1 MSIQG
6 NIDRFLDRSFENFDY
21 LPQRL
26 LLEDMDDGVL
36 SFIKSLQ
43 ISVMDELAN
52 TRAVP
57 VIFLT
62 QERWAEFRN
71 NFKYLRDEGGQEIT
85 MPFMTLR
92 RKSVKPGENPLK
104 RSTIPKKKMF
114 TYLQVPIFDGTMKGF
129 DIYRIP
135 QPPRV
140 DIEYEL
146 RFFSHYMEDTNVY
159 YEEIIANTFSD
170 KEAYIGIRS
179 YPLFLEMSDPSEE
192 NTVDDI
198 EADRRFSVVV
208 PMTLHGKI
216 VDPNKWEKVK
226 AINKITIDIREEN
239 QRNSLTTR
247 SSNPVVPTINWYVDD
262 GYVEDYLQG

>member
-1 MSIQG
+1 MSITR
-6 NIDRFLDRSFENFDY
+6 NIDNFLNQSYKNFDY

-26 LLEDMDDGVL
+26 LLEDMDDGLL
-36 SFIKSLQ
+36 SFIKSLE
-43 ISVMDELAN
+43 ISVIDERST

-71 NFKYLRDEGGQEIT
+71 NFKYLRDEAGQEIT

-104 RSTIPKKKMF
+104 RSTIPKKKKF
-114 TYLQVPIFDGTMKGF
+114 TYLRVANFDGLVKGY
-129 DIYRIP
+129 DIYKVP

-170 KEAYIGIRS
+170 KEAYIGING
-179 YPLFLEMSDPSEE
+179 YPLFTEMSDPSEE

-216 VDPNKWEKVK
+216 VDPRLWEKVQ
-226 AINKITIDIREEN
+226 AVNKIRIDISEGGAKSNVKNPNPMIGTEN
-239 QRNSLTTR
+239 NY
-247 SSNPVVPTINWYVDD
+247 VVNGYVDD
-262 GYVEDYLQG
+262 YFL

>member
-1 MSIQG
+1 MSITR
-6 NIDRFLDRSFENFDY
+6 NINNFLNQSFRNFDY

-26 LLEDMDDGVL
+26 LLEDMDDGML
-36 SFIKSLQ
+36 SFLRSLE
-43 ISVMDELAN
+43 ISVIDERSN
-52 TRAVP
+52 NRAVP

-71 NFKYLRDEGGQEIT
+71 NFKYLRDEAGQEIT

-104 RSTIPKKKMF
+104 RSTIPKKKKF
-114 TYLQVPIFDGTMKGF
+114 TYLRVPNFDGVVKGY
-129 DIYRIP
+129 DIYKVP

-170 KEAYIGIRS
+170 KEAYINING
-179 YPLFLEMSDPSEE
+179 YPLFSEMSDPSEE

-216 VDPNKWEKVK
+216 VDPRLWEKVQ
-226 AINKITIDIREEN
+226 AINKIRIDISESGGN
-239 QRNSLTTR
+239 ANLNYP
-247 SSNPVVPTINWYVDD
+247 NPMIGTINEYVIN
-262 GYVEDYLQG
+262 GYVEDYFL

>member
-1 MSIQG
+1 MSITR
-6 NIDRFLDRSFENFDY
+6 NIDNFLNQSFRNFDY

-26 LLEDMDDGVL
+26 LLEDMDDGL
-36 SFIKSLQ
+36 ISFIRSLE
-43 ISVMDELAN
+43 ISVIDERAN

-71 NFKYLRDEGGQEIT
+71 NFKYLRDEAGQEIT

-104 RSTIPKKKMF
+104 RSTIPKKKKF
-114 TYLQVPIFDGTMKGF
+114 TFLKVANFDGLIKGY
-129 DIYRIP
+129 DIYKVP

-170 KEAYIGIRS
+170 KEAYINING
-179 YPLFLEMSDPSEE
+179 YPLFTEMSDPSEE

-216 VDPNKWEKVK
+216 VDPRLWEKVQ
-226 AINKITIDIREEN
+226 AINKIRIDISESGGSS
-239 QRNSLTTR
+239 SLN
-247 SSNPVVPTINWYVDD
+247 NPNPMIGTVNDFVVNGYVDD
-262 GYVEDYLQG
+262 YFE

>member
-1 MSIQG
+1 MSITR
-6 NIDRFLDRSFENFDY
+6 NIDNFLNQSFQNFDY

-26 LLEDMDDGVL
+26 LLEDMDDGL
-36 SFIKSLQ
+36 LTFIRSLE
-43 ISVMDELAN
+43 ISVIDEKSN
-52 TRAVP
+52 NRAVP

-71 NFKYLRDEGGQEIT
+71 NFKFLRDEAGQEIT

-104 RSTIPKKKMF
+104 RSTIPKKKKF
-114 TYLQVPIFDGTMKGF
+114 TYLKVPNFDGLVKGY
-129 DIYRIP
+129 DIYKVP
-135 QPPRV
+135 QPPRI

-170 KEAYIGIRS
+170 KEAYISING
-179 YPLFLEMSDPSEE
+179 YPLFTEMSDPSEE
-192 NTVDDI
+192 NTVEDI

-216 VDPNKWEKVK
+216 VDPRLWEKIQ
-226 AINKITIDIREEN
+226 AINKIRIDISESGGSS
-239 QRNSLTTR
+239 SLN
-247 SSNPVVPTINWYVDD
+247 NPNPMIGTVNNYVVN
-262 GYVEDYLQG
+262 GYVEDYFE

>member
-1 MSIQG
+1 MSITR
-6 NIDRFLDRSFENFDY
+6 NINNFLDQSFKNHDY

-26 LLEDMDDGVL
+26 LLEDMDDGIL
-36 SFIKSLQ
+36 SFIRSLE
-43 ISVMDELAN
+43 ISVVDERAT

-71 NFKYLRDEGGQEIT
+71 NFKYLRDEAGQEIT

-104 RSTIPKKKMF
+104 RSTIPKKKKF
-114 TYLQVPIFDGTMKGF
+114 TFLKVPNFDGLVKGY
-129 DIYRIP
+129 DIYKIP

-140 DIEYEL
+140 DIDYEL
-146 RFFSHYMEDTNVY
+146 RFFSHYMEDTNIY

-170 KEAYIGIRS
+170 KEAYIDING
-179 YPLFLEMSDPSEE
+179 YPLFSEMSDPSEE

-208 PMTLHGKI
+208 PITLHGKI
-216 VDPNKWEKVK
+216 VDPRLWEKIQ
-226 AINKITIDIREEN
+226 AINKIRIDISEGN
-239 QRNSLTTR
+239 FNSNTQ
-247 SSNPVVPTINWYVDD
+247 NPNPIINTINYYVDN
-262 GYVEDYLQG
+262 GYVGDYFEGPN

>member
-1 MSIQG
+1 MSITR
-6 NIDRFLDRSFENFDY
+6 NIDNFLDESFKNHDY

-26 LLEDMDDGVL
+26 LLEDMDDGL
-36 SFIKSLQ
+36 LTFLRSLE
-43 ISVMDELAN
+43 ISVMDEKAN

-71 NFKYLRDEGGQEIT
+71 NFKYLRDEAGQEIT

-92 RKSVKPGENPLK
+92 RKGVKPGENPLK
-104 RSTIPKKKMF
+104 RSTIPKKKKF
-114 TYLQVPIFDGTMKGF
+114 TFLQVPTFDGLVKGY
-129 DIYRIP
+129 DIYKVP

-140 DIEYEL
+140 DIDYEL

-170 KEAYIGIRS
+170 KEAYINING
-179 YPLFLEMSDPSEE
+179 YPLFTEMSDPSEE

-216 VDPNKWEKVK
+216 VDPRLWEKVQ
-226 AINKITIDIREEN
+226 AINKIRVDISEGGN
-239 QRNSLTTR
+239 KSNAKYG
-247 SSNPVVPTINWYVDD
+247 NPVINTINWFVDN
-262 GYVEDYLQG
+262 GYVGDYFEGS

>member
-1 MSIQG
+1 MSITR
-6 NIDRFLDRSFENFDY
+6 NIDNFLNQSFKNFDY

-26 LLEDMDDGVL
+26 LLEDLDDGL
-36 SFIKSLQ
+36 LTFIRSLE
-43 ISVMDELAN
+43 ISVIDERAN
-52 TRAVP
+52 NRAVP

-71 NFKYLRDEGGQEIT
+71 NFKYLRDEAGQEIT

-92 RKSVKPGENPLK
+92 RKSVKPGENPIK
-104 RSTIPKKKMF
+104 RSTIPKKKKF
-114 TYLQVPIFDGTMKGF
+114 SYLQVPTFDGTTKGY
-129 DIYRIP
+129 DIYKVP

-146 RFFSHYMEDTNVY
+146 RFFSHYMEDTNIY

-170 KEAYIGIRS
+170 KQAYVNING
-179 YPLFLEMSDPSEE
+179 YPLFAEMSDPSEE
-192 NTVDDI
+192 NTVDEI

-216 VDPNKWEKVK
+216 VDPRLWEKVK
-226 AINKITIDIREEN
+226 AINKIRIDISEGKN
-239 QRNSLTTR
+239 TSTMTYP
-247 SSNPVVPTINWYVDD
+247 NPVINSINWYVENNYIDD
-262 GYVEDYLQG
+262 YFEGS

>member
-1 MSIQG
+1 MSIQR
-6 NIDRFLDRSFENFDY
+6 NIDKFLDDSFRNHDY
-21 LPQRL
+21 LPQRCL
-26 LLEDMDDGVL
+26 IEDMDDGSL
-36 SFIKSLQ
+36 SFIKSLE
-43 ISVMDELAN
+43 ISVIDERGN

-71 NFKYLRDEGGQEIT
+71 NFKYLRDEAGQEIT

-92 RKSVKPGENPLK
+92 RKGVKPGENPIK

-114 TYLQVPIFDGTMKGF
+114 TYLQVPIFDGTMKGY
-129 DIYRIP
+129 DIYQIP

-140 DIEYEL
+140 DIDYEL

-159 YEEIIANTFSD
+159 YQEMIASTFSD
-170 KEAYIGIRS
+170 RQAYVSING

-216 VDPNKWEKVK
+216 VDPSKWQKIQ
-226 AINKITIDIREEN
+226 AINKISIDIREEKN
-239 QRNSLTTR
+239 PSQLLST
-247 SSNPVVPTINWYVDD
+247 NPVVPTINWYVVN
-262 GYVEDYLQG
+262 GYLDSYFEP

>member
-1 MSIQG
+1 MSITR
-6 NIDRFLDRSFENFDY
+6 NIDNFLDQNYRNFDY
-21 LPQRL
+21 LPQKL
-26 LLEDMDDGVL
+26 LLEDMDDGL
-36 SFIKSLQ
+36 LTFIRSLE
-43 ISVMDELAN
+43 ISVIDEKSN

-71 NFKYLRDEGGQEIT
+71 NFKYLRDEAGQEIT

-104 RSTIPKKKMF
+104 RSTITKKKKF
-114 TYLQVPIFDGTMKGF
+114 TFLKVPNFDGLVKGY
-129 DIYRIP
+129 DIYKVP

-146 RFFSHYMEDTNVY
+146 RFFSHYMEDTNIY

-170 KEAYIGIRS
+170 KEAYISING
-179 YPLFLEMSDPSEE
+179 YPLFTEMSDPTEE
-192 NTVDDI
+192 NTVEDI

-216 VDPNKWEKVK
+216 VDPRLWEKVQ
-226 AINKITIDIREEN
+226 AINKIRIDISESGGSSTLKYPN
-239 QRNSLTTR
+239 PMVGTVNSY
-247 SSNPVVPTINWYVDD
+247 VVNGYVDD
-262 GYVEDYLQG
+262 YFL

>member
-1 MSIQG
+1 MSIQK
-6 NIDRFLDRSFENFDY
+6 NIDRFLNDSFKNHDY
-21 LPQRL
+21 LPQRC

-36 SFIKSLQ
+36 SFIRSLQ
-43 ISVMDELAN
+43 ISVQDELGSN
-52 TRAVP
+52 RAVP

-71 NFKYLRDEGGQEIT
+71 NFKYLKDEGGQEIT

-92 RKSVKPGENPLK
+92 RKGVKPGENPIK

-114 TYLQVPIFDGTMKGF
+114 RFLQVPIFDGTMKGYE
-129 DIYRIP
+129 IYRIP

-140 DIEYEL
+140 DIDYEL

-170 KEAYIGIRS
+170 KQAYISING

-208 PMTLHGKI
+208 PMVFHGKI
-216 VDPNKWEKVK
+216 VDPNKWEKIQ
-226 AINKITIDIREEN
+226 AINKINIDIREDN
-239 QRNSLTTR
+239 QPTSLKST
-247 SSNPVVPTINWYVDD
+247 NPVIPSINWYVANRYID
-262 GYVEDYLQG
+262 DYLEP

>member
-1 MSIQG
+1 MSITR
-6 NIDRFLDRSFENFDY
+6 NIDNFLNQSFQNFDY

-26 LLEDMDDGVL
+26 LLEDMDDGL
-36 SFIKSLQ
+36 LTFIRSLE
-43 ISVMDELAN
+43 ISVIDEKAN
-52 TRAVP
+52 NRAVP

-71 NFKYLRDEGGQEIT
+71 NFKYLRDEAGQEIT

-104 RSTIPKKKMF
+104 RSTIPKKKKF
-114 TYLQVPIFDGTMKGF
+114 TYLKVPNFDGLVKGY
-129 DIYRIP
+129 DIYKVP

-170 KEAYIGIRS
+170 KEAYINISG
-179 YPLFLEMSDPSEE
+179 YPLFTEMSDPSEE
-192 NTVDDI
+192 NTVEDI

-216 VDPNKWEKVK
+216 VDPRLWEKVQ
-226 AINKITIDIREEN
+226 AINKIRIDISEGGGKS
-239 QRNSLTTR
+239 SLNNPNPMIGTT
-247 SSNPVVPTINWYVDD
+247 NDYVVN
-262 GYVEDYLQG
+262 GYVEDYFE